1 MRTIGLLL
9 HIKSLINDAQCFQAV
24 RDLRWSEGVCCPHCS
39 CSNITKQGHDET
51 QWHRQRYQCGVCNK
65 KFDDLTG
72 TIFANHHQPLK
83 IWILCLYFLGLNL
96 SNEQIA
102 RELDINSDD
111 AQKMAS
117 QLREGIVIRMPDVT
131 LDGEVECDEVYVV
144 AGHKGNP
151 EAVKKKAEKGDGG
164 D

>member
-1 MRTIGLLL
+1 MRIIKLLL
-9 HIKSLINDAQCFQAV
+9 HIKSLIDDAQCFQAV
-24 RDLRWSEGVCCPHCS
+24 RHLRWPEGVRCPHCS

-51 QWHRQRYQCGVCNK
+51 QRHKQRYHCGACNK

-102 RELDINSDD
+102 RELDLNSDD